1 MYRNF
6 KQSQRVLRENLAERK
21 NKIQEFWKRNFE
33 QDLSEKEVTRNY
45 HDDEEAVQEERTKK
59 KKKEREDS
67 TIVKLQNQL
76 FIGFRVQHWTG
87 LGSGTY
93 LRPRLTNRTT

>member
-6 KQSQRVLRENLAERK
+6 KQSQRVLRENSAERK

-59 KKKEREDS
+59 KKKKREKTQQQS
-67 TIVKLQNQL
+67 NYKISCLQALEYN
-76 FIGFRVQHWTG
+76 I
-87 LGSGTY
+87 
-93 LRPRLTNRTT
+93 RLAWVLEPI